1 MSWDAQALYD
11 HLATGLT
18 TVVRCWEVTR
28 ADGLRLGFTD
38 HDRDLSFDGLTFAA
52 ESGLTAR
59 ALEQG
64 TGLSVDNSEAMGA
77 LSDAALSEAD
87 IEAGRYDDAE
97 VVAWLVNWQSVSAR
111 QILFRG
117 HIGEIRRAEGAFQAE
132 LRGLS
137 DRLNRPV
144 GRIYQ
149 RPCTAVLG
157 DTDCGFDASQPG
169 YSWDGA
175 IVSVTDNAT
184 LHLPEMPGV
193 APGWFQSGRLE
204 MLDGAAAGLT
214 GWVKRDVVADAGR
227 QIDLWEPLRA
237 AVAAGDTLRL
247 VAGCDKRFETCR
259 NKFNNLINFQG
270 FPDIPGDD
278 WLVIHPSNASARSGG
293 SRR

>member
-1 MSWDAQALYD
+1 MTAAADALYA
-11 HLATGLT
+11 HLGTGIT
-18 TVVRCWEVTR
+18 NVVRCWEVIR
-28 ADGLRLGFTD
+28 SDGLRLGFTD
-38 HDRDLSFDGLTFAA
+38 HDLDLAFDGLVFKA

-77 LSDAALSEAD
+77 LSDAALSEVD

-97 VVAWLVNWQSVSAR
+97 VVAWLVNWQDVDAR

-117 HIGEIRRAEGAFQAE
+117 HIGEIRRAGGAFQAE

-137 DRLNRPV
+137 DKLNRPV

-157 DTDCGFDASQPG
+157 DATCGFDLMQPAFAWQG
-169 YSWDGA
+169 PL
-175 IVSVTDNAT
+175 IECDNNRI
-184 LHLPEMPGV
+184 LRFPPLPQFE
-193 APGWFQSGRLE
+193 AGWFQRGRADV
-204 MLDGAAAGLT
+204 LDGAAKGLSR
-214 GWVKRDVVADAGR
+214 WIKRDATEADAR
-227 QIDLWEPLRA
+227 RIDLWEPFRA
-237 AVAAGDTLRL
+237 DLAPGDRVRI
-247 VAGCDKRFETCR
+247 VAGCDKRFDTCR
-259 NKFNNLINFQG
+259 DKFANLLNFQG

-278 WLVIHPSNASARSGG
+278 FLVVHPLNVSNKSGG